1 MSVKQETFGIHPSG
15 IKVYKFKIM
24 NKQGTEAI
32 ITNFGAILISLFV
45 KDKYGDFK
53 DVVLGYDT
61 LEEYLDNHP
70 MFGATVGRNVNRIS
84 NAEFELDGVVYKLDK
99 NRGIHNIHSDK
110 ENGFHKVIWDYDITG
125 DNSVCLSYLSHEG
138 EQGFPGEVSIKL
150 TYTLTE
156 TNGLILSYFATT
168 NKRTILNVTN
178 HTYFNLCGHEHN
190 NIFDTEFCIHAKAF
204 TPVNED
210 IIPTGEILEVK
221 GTPMDL
227 LHYSLIDDRVNS
239 DYQQLQ
245 IENGYDHN
253 YVLSNPHT
261 GFRLI
266 AQTRNNKSGIHM
278 DVYSDMP
285 GLQFY
290 TSNSLSRTIGKE
302 GAIYDKYG
310 AFCMEPDF
318 FPNAINTENFEKPIF
333 DLNKNYI
340 STTMYQFY

>member
-1 MSVKQETFGIHPSG
+1 MSVKQEIFGVHLSG
-15 IKVYKFKIM
+15 EKVYKFEII
-24 NKQGTEAI
+24 NKQGTKAV

-45 KDKYGDFK
+45 KDKYDNFK

-84 NAEFELDGVVYKLDK
+84 NARFELDGKVYTLDK
-99 NRGIHNIHSDK
+99 NRGNHNIHSDK
-110 ENGFHKVIWDYDITG
+110 EHGFHKVIWDYEITG
-125 DNSVCLSYLSHEG
+125 DNSVCLSYLSCEM
-138 EQGFPGEVSIKL
+138 EQGFPGEVLIKM

-168 NKRTILNVTN
+168 DKKTILNVTN
-178 HTYFNLCGHEHN
+178 HTYFNLGGD
-190 NIFDTEFCIHAKAF
+190 IFDTEFCIYAKSF
-204 TPVNED
+204 TPIDED
-210 IIPTGEILEVK
+210 IIPTGEIRKVMN
-221 GTPMDL
+221 TPMDL
-227 LHYSLIDDRVNS
+227 S
-239 DYQQLQ
+239 DYTFIGDRINSNYHQLQ

-253 YVLSNPHT
+253 YVLNYPHT

-266 AQTRNNKSGIHM
+266 AQTRNQKSGIHM
-278 DVYSDMP
+278 DIYSDMP

-290 TSNSLSRTIGKE
+290 TSNSLKNTIGKK
-302 GAIYDKYG
+302 GVVYKRYS

-318 FPNAINTENFEKPIF
+318 FPNAINIENFEKPIF
-333 DLNKNYI
+333 DSNKNFV

>member
-1 MSVKQETFGIHPSG
+1 MSVKQEIFGVHPSG
-15 IKVYKFKIM
+15 EKVYKFEII
-24 NKQGTEAI
+24 NKQGTKAV

-45 KDKYGDFK
+45 KDKYDNFK

-84 NAEFELDGVVYKLDK
+84 NARFELDGKVYTLDK
-99 NRGIHNIHSDK
+99 NRGNHNIHSDK
-110 ENGFHKVIWDYDITG
+110 EHGFHKVIWDYEITG
-125 DNSVCLSYLSHEG
+125 DNSVCLSYLSCEM
-138 EQGFPGEVSIKL
+138 EQGFPGEVLIKM

-168 NKRTILNVTN
+168 DKKTILNVTN
-178 HTYFNLCGHEHN
+178 HTYFNLGGD
-190 NIFDTEFCIHAKAF
+190 IFDTEFCIYAKSF
-204 TPVNED
+204 TPIDED
-210 IIPTGEILEVK
+210 IIPTGEIRKVMN
-221 GTPMDL
+221 TPMDL
-227 LHYSLIDDRVNS
+227 S
-239 DYQQLQ
+239 DYTFIGDRINSNYHQLQ

-253 YVLSNPHT
+253 YVLNYPHT

-266 AQTRNNKSGIHM
+266 AQTRNQKSGIHM
-278 DVYSDMP
+278 DIYSDMP

-290 TSNSLSRTIGKE
+290 TSNSLKNTIGKK
-302 GAIYDKYG
+302 GVVYKRYS

-318 FPNAINTENFEKPIF
+318 FPNAINIENFEKPIF
-333 DLNKNYI
+333 DSNNNFV